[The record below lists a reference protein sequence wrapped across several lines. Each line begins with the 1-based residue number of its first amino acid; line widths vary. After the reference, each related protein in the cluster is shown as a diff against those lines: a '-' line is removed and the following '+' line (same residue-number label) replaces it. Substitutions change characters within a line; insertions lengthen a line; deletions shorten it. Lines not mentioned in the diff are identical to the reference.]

1 MESYNF
7 KLIVSN
13 NHIESYDYKDTEIKT
28 GFSRG
33 GQGMLNRGHTK
44 AGTRQ
49 IMEAL
54 GAEGYALYKKH
65 EGRYLVHPE
74 AEYTLFDPII
84 EKQEKK
90 QKAKSSLSRT
100 RNEMR
105 RRINAN
111 PELLT
116 FLTLTFRENLTD
128 VKRANTLFNRF
139 IVRLRKENKDFK
151 YIAVIEF
158 QKRGAV
164 HYHLLCDLDISEL
177 DTKYKRRKYEKE
189 FGENKWKH
197 GFVKVKEADHVD
209 NMGAYFCKYLSKD
222 MFDEKMFRKKKYFCS
237 QNLNK
242 PIVLKGDK
250 ARFLLDK
257 YLPETKL
264 LFQKEME
271 SQWVGRIEYKN
282 YTVRDATSFSMDIAE
297 INKVVPEKVDVL
309 SPAFKF

>member
-28 GFSRG
+28 GFKRG
-33 GQGMLNRGHTK
+33 LGGGIGQGHTK

-54 GAEGYALYKKH
+54 GAEGYAMYKKH
-65 EGRYLVHPE
+65 EGRYLVNKE
-74 AEYTLFDPII
+74 AEYSLFDPIT
-84 EKQEKK
+84 EKLEKK

-105 RRINAN
+105 RKINAN

-116 FLTLTFRENLTD
+116 FLTLTFRENITE
-128 VKRANTLFNRF
+128 VKEANKIFNRF
-139 IVRLRKENKDFK
+139 IVRMRKQRPDFK

-177 DTKYKRRKYEKE
+177 TSKYKTRAYERYFSK
-189 FGENKWKH
+189 NHWKK
-197 GFVKVKEADHVD
+197 GFIKVKPADHVD

-222 MFDEKMFRKKKYFCS
+222 MFNERMFRKKKYFCS

-242 PIVLKGDK
+242 PVVLKGEK

-282 YTVRDATSFSMDIAE
+282 YKIDDVGAFSIDLAE
-297 INKVVPEKVDVL
+297 INKAVPEKVEAL
-309 SPAFKF
+309 SVPF